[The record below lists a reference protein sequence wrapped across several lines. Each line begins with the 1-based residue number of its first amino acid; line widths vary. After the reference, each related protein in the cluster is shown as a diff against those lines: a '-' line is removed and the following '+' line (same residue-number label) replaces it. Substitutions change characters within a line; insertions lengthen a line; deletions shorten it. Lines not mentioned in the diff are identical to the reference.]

1 MRKLMIATCLTTTL
15 ASSLILALPVLA
27 ETVSLDASRIAPE
40 PQPAPLKLG
49 TSTAPGGHS
58 LGVNTRFLTRDGKAW
73 LPVMGEFHY
82 SRVPR
87 EDWEAQLLKMK
98 AGGVEVIAVY
108 EIWQHHQDKP
118 GVWNFSGN
126 RDLRAFV
133 ELAAKHGLYVYLRP
147 GPWVHA
153 EVRFGG
159 LPDFVVDQTKT
170 RSNDP
175 AYLAYVDQWFR
186 KIGTEVKGLMYKDGG
201 PIIGTQVENEYNRN
215 GEGQGAAHIARLK
228 EMLIAA
234 GFDTPLYSATGWD
247 NAVLPRGEVI
257 PVFGS
262 YVDEP
267 WQSRPD
273 KLPPKTSYVF
283 QFGVR
288 NEQGLGAIGST
299 STQDDGARDSDIT
312 PFFGAE
318 YGGGLPVMYRR
329 RPLLPPADIS
339 AMVMT
344 KIGSGVNLLGY
355 YMYQGGQNPEGSP
368 TREETIAIGGYNDLP
383 KLGYDFQAPLGQ
395 YGQAHG
401 VYFALKPIHA
411 FLNAF
416 GDRLAPMEVYAPQ
429 VKAEAADLKT
439 LRFAYRGD
447 ATGGFLFVNNH
458 VREYQMAEHKDVTFA
473 IKTPTGTVTLPRKGV
488 DIKDGQT
495 FIWPVGFDLS
505 GVRLDWATVQPV
517 TRITDKDGDLY
528 VFMANDSLSPE
539 LAFAAAEIKSVS
551 AGRKVVAE
559 GRLIVD
565 QIKPGTLVKVVSK
578 SGKTARL
585 LILKTTDAQHLTA
598 VDGRLVISDALVYQG
613 TAGGLELE
621 QTDADFAVS
630 VYPAFAK
637 TPANLKRAGAEG
649 LFTRYQA
656 KLKPVTLT
664 ATATL
669 LRAPGKAPPLKM
681 TGPRGSAL
689 IPEPESFGAS
699 GLWQITLPPEALKRP
714 DYVREIFLD
723 VNYQADVAR
732 LFAGGEL
739 IDDEFYNGLVWR
751 VGLKRYGAKL
761 EQPVTLG
768 LMPLREDAKIYLD
781 ESARPKA
788 YDNGQVAKIVSLTLT
803 PLYGLHIEE

>member
-1 MRKLMIATCLTTTL
+1 M
-15 ASSLILALPVLA
+15 SSVRLALCLSASLLSLSSANA
-27 ETVSLDASRIAPE
+27 ETFRLDASVIAPA
-40 PQPAPLKLG
+40 PVAAPLKLG
-49 TSTAPGGHS
+49 TSRSPDGHVIA
-58 LGVNTRFLTRDGKAW
+58 VNTRYLTRDGKAW

-98 AGGVEVIAVY
+98 AGGVEIVAAY

-118 GVWNFSGN
+118 GVFDFSGN

-133 ELAAKHGLYVYLRP
+133 ELCAKHGLYVYLRP

-159 LPDFVVDQTKT
+159 IPDFVVDQTQT

-186 KIGTEVKGLMYKDGG
+186 KVGTEVKGLMYKDGG
-201 PIIGTQVENEYNRN
+201 PVIGTQIENEYNRN
-215 GEGQGAAHIARLK
+215 GPGQGAAHIAKLK

-234 GFDTPLYSATGWD
+234 GLDTPLYSVTGWD
-247 NAVLPRGEVI
+247 HTVFPRGEVI

-267 WQSRPD
+267 WQARPD

-288 NEQGLGAIGST
+288 NEQGLGAVGST

-318 YGGGLPVMYRR
+318 YGAGLPGMYRR
-329 RPLLPPADIS
+329 RPLLPPIDIS
-339 AMVMT
+339 AMVLT
-344 KIGSGVNLLGY
+344 KVGSGVNLLGY
-355 YMYQGGQNPEGSP
+355 YMYQGGQNPQGSP

-395 YGQAHG
+395 YGQAHE

-416 GDRLAPMEVYAPQ
+416 GDRLAPMSVYAPEI
-429 VKAEAADLKT
+429 KPDAKDLEN

-458 VREYQMAEHKDVTFA
+458 VREYAMKAHRDVKFA
-473 IKTPTGTVTLPRKGV
+473 LKTPTGTVSLPYRSI
-488 DIKDGQT
+488 DIKDGDNLM
-495 FIWPVGFDLS
+495 WPVGFDLS
-505 GVRLDWATVQPV
+505 GVRLEWATVQPV
-517 TRITDKDGDLY
+517 TKITDKDGDLY
-528 VFMANDSLSPE
+528 VFMAIDGIAPE
-539 LAFAAAEIKSVS
+539 LAFAASEIKSVS
-551 AGRKVVAE
+551 AGRKTTAE

-565 QIKPGTLVKVVSK
+565 LVKPDTVIKIVGK
-578 SGKTARL
+578 SGKVARL
-585 LILKTTDAQHLTA
+585 LLLKASDAQHLTQI
-598 VDGRLVISDALVYQG
+598 DGRLVLSDALVYAG
-613 TAGGLELE
+613 ANGGLELE
-621 QTDADFAVS
+621 QTSPDFTLGVYPDFAK
-630 VYPAFAK
+630 A
-637 TPANLKRAGAEG
+637 PANIKRAGSQG
-649 LFTRYQA
+649 PFTRYQA

-664 ATATL
+664 PTATV

-689 IPEPESFGAS
+689 IPEPESFGAA

-714 DYVREIFLD
+714 DQVREVFMD
-723 VNYQADVAR
+723 VAYQADIAR
-732 LFAGGEL
+732 MFAGGEL

-761 EQPVTLG
+761 EQPVTLS

-781 ESARPKA
+781 DSARPKT
-788 YDNGQVAKIVSLTLT
+788 YENGQVARIVSIKLQ
-803 PLYGLHIEE
+803 PLYGLSLKP